1 MEDDAFLHKV
11 VHFFNVFWP
20 SLSKRLLLFKFHLAT
35 YNYFYDKNNIKL
47 GIGTFDNYQHL
58 IPFKSRCSLNEVD

>member
-1 MEDDAFLHKV
+1 MDDDASLHKI
-11 VHFFNVFWP
+11 VHSFNVFWS

-35 YNYFYDKNNIKL
+35 YNYFYDKNNIKSL

-58 IPFKSRCSLNEVD
+58 IPLKMSVFLE